1 MSFEE
6 FWNYPLG
13 NFTVGALVGFA
24 LAVLF
29 GILIIHLLCGIIRAV
44 LKRSSLDSSLKNVAL
59 TVSRIVLYVLLMLII
74 ADYYGFPITSLIT
87 VLGVVGLAVSLA
99 LQDTLS
105 NVFCGLLLL
114 AAKTFASGDYV
125 QLNGLEGTVV
135 KVDLMNT
142 HLRTADNKHIRIP
155 NKDVQASPIVN
166 YSHEPIRRV
175 EIRVTASYG
184 DSTEAVKAALLEA
197 ARDTA
202 AVLDDPAPF
211 AGLFAYG
218 DSSIEYVLQAW
229 TDSSSYWDA
238 YYGMTENVRKAFA
251 AHGLTMTYNHLNV
264 HIEP

>member
-1 MSFEE
+1 M
-6 FWNYPLG
+6 
-13 NFTVGALVGFA
+13 
-24 LAVLF
+24 
-29 GILIIHLLCGIIRAV
+29 
-44 LKRSSLDSSLKNVAL
+44 
-59 TVSRIVLYVLLMLII
+59 
-74 ADYYGFPITSLIT
+74 
-87 VLGVVGLAVSLA
+87 
-99 LQDTLS
+99 
-105 NVFCGLLLL
+105 
-114 AAKTFASGDYV
+114 

-211 AGLFAYG
+211 AGLFTYG